1 MVLELKIEIDH
12 KIHPLMD
19 HNYIKV
25 NRGVNLK
32 IDAKKESTNNNEK
45 IVKQQLSNDHN
56 YFLPNINI
64 VKNKQKIQ
72 QHLKEHSYCKPSFLG
87 LENNHLPEK
96 NSNISQNEAVT
107 NKEKNN
113 NETIKIIE
121 NQVPVQQL
129 EDLTLVHS
137 KEEASTYTILP
148 GVRLNSQVFMDNL
161 NHRYY
166 KCCKRK
172 DKIYLVCEN
181 KKNKVKS
188 CPVLATISIDLND
201 NRIKT
206 TGPHK
211 HLPRQVNIPMLFFR
225 RAIAIEASKTELLS
239 TSVRQLYDQEIAR
252 NPEGAK
258 NYSILQSQMSVRKRR
273 YRSRRLNKPEN
284 IQETPNIPRQDI
296 LENNLRTFVK
306 LNQFNKFDTLDMSNK
321 VDKLDETERPNK
333 LAKMDMSVR
342 SDKLNKLDILFNTT
356 TTTVPFTFMNPLPSI
371 SNLSAQ
377 LVQYSKDVQ
386 ITTTSQIDI
395 DQTLP
400 KNPMPKNYSY
410 TIISDVQQ
418 SSRTFIDN
426 LFYKY
431 YKYSNNNNIV
441 YLECEFHKKK
451 KSEFC
456 PVTASINIGSKD
468 RELKLSGLHTH
479 LPPKNS
485 I

>member
-172 DKIYLVCEN
+172 DKI
-181 KKNKVKS
+181 
-188 CPVLATISIDLND
+188 
-201 NRIKT
+201 
-206 TGPHK
+206 
-211 HLPRQVNIPMLFFR
+211 
-225 RAIAIEASKTELLS
+225 
-239 TSVRQLYDQEIAR
+239 